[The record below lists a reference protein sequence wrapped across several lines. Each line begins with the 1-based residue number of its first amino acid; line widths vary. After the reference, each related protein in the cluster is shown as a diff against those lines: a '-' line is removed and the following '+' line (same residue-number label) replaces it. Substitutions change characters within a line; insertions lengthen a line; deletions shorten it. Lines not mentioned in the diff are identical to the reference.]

1 MAGYR
6 CHARRGACRADRAL
20 DSNRRA
26 SASRWDTLSAS
37 PDVDPVVQGSFRLNN
52 GWDFEAYDR
61 NRREIAEAI
70 VQIQKELKLE
80 PND

>member
-1 MAGYR
+1 
-6 CHARRGACRADRAL
+6 
-20 DSNRRA
+20 
-26 SASRWDTLSAS
+26 LSAS